1 MRSLARLLGL
11 ESRDIKPS
19 GTGPDAD
26 THTVTRIA
34 AELDRM
40 EPDLARYLAAFA
52 YVLARVAHA
61 DREISDD
68 EQRAMQTIVKQASG
82 LPSDQAN
89 LVVELAGASAIEFGA
104 TENYL
109 VTRQFRELS
118 TPEQRLAI
126 LRSLFAVAAA
136 DQSISSIEN
145 DQISQIG
152 AELGLTREQ
161 ITGVRGSF
169 REHLEVLK
177 GLPTPGRS
185 QGE

>member
-1 MRSLARLLGL
+1 MRSLTRLLGL
-11 ESRDIKPS
+11 ESRDEKAV
-19 GTGPDAD
+19 GARAD
-26 THTVTRIA
+26 TDTVRRIA
-34 AELDRM
+34 AELDRL
-40 EPDLARYLAAFA
+40 EPVLARYLAAFA

-68 EQRAMQTIVKQASG
+68 EKRAMQTIVEQTSD
-82 LPSDQAN
+82 LPADQVT
-89 LVVELAGASAIEFGA
+89 LVVELAGTSAIEFGA

-145 DQISQIG
+145 DQINQIG

-161 ITGVRGSF
+161 VAGVRGSF

-177 GLPTPGRS
+177 GLPTADRGR
-185 QGE
+185 EE